1 MLNFDTA
8 PMNIVRI
15 HHVSVIVSDTAKAL
29 DFYCR
34 VLGLRE
40 SAHRPPL
47 AFPGAWLMVGDT
59 EIHLLELP
67 NPDPV
72 MGRPIHGGRDRHIAL
87 AVKDLENVRA
97 ALTQEGI
104 SFTISRSGRQ
114 ALFCRDPD
122 GNGLEFVATQ

>member
-1 MLNFDTA
+1 
-8 PMNIVRI
+8 MNIVTI

-40 SAHRPPL
+40 STHRPPL

-87 AVKDLENVRA
+87 AVKDLENIRA

-104 SFTISRSGRQ
+104 PFTDSRSGRQ
-114 ALFCRDPD
+114 AIFCRDLD
-122 GNGLEFVATQ
+122 GNGLEFVAVQ

>member
-1 MLNFDTA
+1 MFNFSMVFMD
-8 PMNIVRI
+8 IVRI
-15 HHVSVIVSDTAKAL
+15 HHISVIVADTAKAV

-87 AVKDLENVRA
+87 VVKDLENVRV

-104 SFTISRSGRQ
+104 PFTVSRSGRQ
-114 ALFCRDPD
+114 AIFCRDLD
-122 GNGLEFVATQ
+122 GNGLEFVALQ